1 MGLDVREASA
11 LFDQAR
17 ESRLAWETRLVTPLQ
32 ENLADAEESYASGE
46 TSFLFV
52 LENSRRLIEAR
63 LREREIAAEEQR
75 AQARIER
82 AAGIALCR
90 RIGGSAV
97 RRLCR

>member
-1 MGLDVREASA
+1 M
-11 LFDQAR
+11 
-17 ESRLAWETRLVTPLQ
+17 TPLQ

-82 AAGIALCR
+82 AAGIACAAGS
-90 RIGGSAV
+90 GGAQ
-97 RRLCR
+97 